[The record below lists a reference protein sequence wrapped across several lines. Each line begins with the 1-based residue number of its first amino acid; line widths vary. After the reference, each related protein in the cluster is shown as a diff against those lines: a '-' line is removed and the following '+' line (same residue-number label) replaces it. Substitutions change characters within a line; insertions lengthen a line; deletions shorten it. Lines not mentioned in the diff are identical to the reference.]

1 MSRVNK
7 TIPNLQKVWDRLDKA
22 YENMEAA
29 FEMLESMTDIPNEL
43 RNEIARFDISAISSL
58 KEHIE
63 IMMEEKSKEITNKN
77 ELKIGDVIRFHNWG
91 VGGFLFGLIT
101 ECEEEPRTHNTT
113 HIWRARSHF
122 SLNNVDAITLIENI
136 KDIKEYELYDFQD
149 FLNDVKENN
158 MKCNLFNLHTK

>member
-7 TIPNLQKVWDRLDKA
+7 TIPNLQKVWDRFDKA

-63 IMMEEKSKEITNKN
+63 IMMEEKSK
-77 ELKIGDVIRFHNWG
+77 
-91 VGGFLFGLIT
+91 
-101 ECEEEPRTHNTT
+101 
-113 HIWRARSHF
+113 
-122 SLNNVDAITLIENI
+122 
-136 KDIKEYELYDFQD
+136 
-149 FLNDVKENN
+149 
-158 MKCNLFNLHTK
+158 